1 VGAKFRERYHEIEA
15 EGMKQ
20 RTESRKAR
28 WKSQSKVLAERRCAN
43 LEAGVVPEAMFI
55 FIKSPSEVSL
65 VQVLGGFQKYQSGF
79 KPFASLPLREVQIVH
94 LKEFVADDANLLT
107 WSRKPDSFVVCR
119 CAQQLLAPFEP
130 VASSVIVKPGGLA
143 FFGVNPDTVEAVREY
158 AATAGTYW
166 NTVVNPPKKDTA
178 AAAPPPPPPPGPPNR
193 CRGPWLVDDR
203 YERGGERGVLL

>member
-143 FFGVNPDTVEAVREY
+143 FVNPDTVEAVREY

-178 AAAPPPPPPPGPPNR
+178 AAAAAPAPAPGPAQPLQ
-193 CRGPWLVDDR
+193 GSLA
-203 YERGGERGVLL
+203 G

>member
-1 VGAKFRERYHEIEA
+1 VGAKIRERYHEIKA

-20 RTESRKAR
+20 RTESRTAR
-28 WKSQSKVLAERRCAN
+28 WKSQNKVLAARRCAN
-43 LEAGVVPEAMFI
+43 LEAGLVPGAMFI

-94 LKEFVADDANLLT
+94 LKKFVADDANLLT

-143 FFGVNPDTVEAVREY
+143 FVNPDTVEAVREY

-178 AAAPPPPPPPGPPNR
+178 AAAAAGAGAPAPAPGPAQPLQ
-193 CRGPWLVDDR
+193 GSLA
-203 YERGGERGVLL
+203 G